1 MRVLIQYPK
10 AIYKIECVSCEKL
23 EHDQLDWPSFHQ
35 SKKAR
40 YSQHHKTRRSKTN
53 IDDNYSTT
61 TINQA

>member
-40 YSQHHKTRRSKTN
+40 YSQHHKTRRS
-53 IDDNYSTT
+53 
-61 TINQA
+61 NQY